1 MLCLPLG
8 VKRFHLPRLFSLF
21 QSFHSAVQAKPRKT
35 PTWRSAASACR
46 SEQHNC
52 CTSEATNHLR
62 VKSKPF
68 FRQLER
74 FFPPRTPPPPTPRFL
89 LAMQGDATVAKPGQ
103 QPMHTYLMACLHNAG
118 RGGEKKS
125 KNSIK
130 CLCAG
135 CDESADGG
143 MMSSPHR

>member
-8 VKRFHLPRLFSLF
+8 VKGFHLPRLFSLF

-35 PTWRSAASACR
+35 PTRHSAASACR

-68 FRQLER
+68 FRQLEG
-74 FFPPRTPPPPTPRFL
+74 FFPPALPLPPLPPR
-89 LAMQGDATVAKPGQ
+89 DARRRNGCETWTA
-103 QPMHTYLMACLHNAG
+103 ANAHIPDG
-118 RGGEKKS
+118 LFAQRRSRRGKKEQ
-125 KNSIK
+125 KFHQ
-130 CLCAG
+130 
-135 CDESADGG
+135 
-143 MMSSPHR
+143 MFVRWM